1 MTQTQIWVLNSV
13 LGPKNGLQRR
23 TQTADAFCVEGER
36 TPKFRSL
43 SLLDPNVRLRR
54 RPRLAHPAHARRA
67 FPGRAAREGGGLASA
82 ARAEGGGGTSAAGAE
97 GGGGG
102 RRLEQ
107 REEGV
112 ERGAADGGGRRRF
125 ASAVG
130 ETTVW
135 VVTLCVSR
143 DPNMGMG
150 LLFRFPLLETVLCI
164 FLPQQP
170 HSGDD
175 ENKLVTQT
183 RLLCCFATL
192 SPMTLFGTASAV
204 LIRGKRKKVPPNASL
219 PTRLFR
225 GPR

>member
-1 MTQTQIWVLNSV
+1 MPAREEEGPRWPTQ
-13 LGPKNGLQRR
+13 REE
-23 TQTADAFCVEGER
+23 EGAAA
-36 TPKFRSL
+36 
-43 SLLDPNVRLRR
+43 V
-54 RPRLAHPAHARRA
+54 
-67 FPGRAAREGGGLASA
+67 GAREGGGPRRPEQREEEWA
-82 ARAEGGGGTSAAGAE
+82 AAAGAREGGGGASAAGAE

-150 LLFRFPLLETVLCI
+150 LLFRFPLLETV
-164 FLPQQP
+164 
-170 HSGDD
+170 
-175 ENKLVTQT
+175 
-183 RLLCCFATL
+183 
-192 SPMTLFGTASAV
+192 
-204 LIRGKRKKVPPNASL
+204 
-219 PTRLFR
+219 
-225 GPR
+225 